1 MAQWKIESFLNPKR
15 PRLEAKNE
23 DDPDDENSGDNDIL
37 PSKGQAGLVKK
48 DHVFSNMVNQIRVAR
63 LQPTQKKHDMHDL
76 PWG

>member
-1 MAQWKIESFLNPKR
+1 MIFNTCRCSNGQSTIAQPKIESFLNPKR

-48 DHVFSNMVNQIRVAR
+48 DHIFQ
-63 LQPTQKKHDMHDL
+63 T
-76 PWG
+76 